1 MSGTLNAQIAAL
13 QTLNGP
19 CCLLDVPVQVDT
31 LPNTFFAD
39 SMQVWGMSLMVDD
52 VVFHGDA
59 AGKLLSCV
67 LENGELY
74 FIADMF
80 I

>member
-19 CCLLDVPVQVDT
+19 CCLLDEPVQVDT

-39 SMQVWGMSLMVDD
+39 SMQVWGDEPD
-52 VVFHGDA
+52 GR
-59 AGKLLSCV
+59 
-67 LENGELY
+67 
-74 FIADMF
+74 
-80 I
+80 